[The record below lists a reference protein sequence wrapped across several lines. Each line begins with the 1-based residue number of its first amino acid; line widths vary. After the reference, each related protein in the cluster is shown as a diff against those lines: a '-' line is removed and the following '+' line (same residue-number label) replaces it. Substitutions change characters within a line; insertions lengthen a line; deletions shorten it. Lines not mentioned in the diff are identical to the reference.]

1 MAINEAI
8 SANRQIFDAPVSLN
22 DRINEVK
29 TLSMTEWIE
38 QFTQKLQQRGLRPN
52 TLRDYR
58 VRLKTINNTFGDKEI
73 KKVTTKEIA
82 EFLNSYTEQGKTA
95 TAKLIRGVLIDLFN
109 GAIAEGHLDNNPV
122 VPTKNPRVQ
131 IQRARLSLKE
141 FYAIRE
147 CADPRRPS
155 VRLGMDLAVLTG
167 QRVGDIQRM
176 QWQDIHD
183 GKWWLQQEKTGM
195 KLAIPLT
202 LSLGAIQETFEG
214 ILNQCREQIGGEKY
228 VFMKNKKNNPMS
240 IRLSLG
246 FSELREKSGLKWEG
260 SPPSFH
266 EIRSLSARL
275 HSEERGKEFAQKLL
289 GHKSANMTNK
299 YRDSRGVNG
308 RRFEFIFL
316 IFGGSI
322 ESSCYYLSLSFLEFK
337 SQFFYCFDIG
347 LYIRR
352 WVAP

>member
-8 SANRQIFDAPVSLN
+8 SANRQIFDAPVSLT

-38 QFTQKLQQRGLRPN
+38 QFTKKLQQRGLRPN

-58 VRLKTINNTFGDKEI
+58 VRLKAINNTFGEKEI

-95 TAKLIRGVLIDLFN
+95 TAKLTRGILIDLFN
-109 GAIAEGHLDNNPV
+109 GAIAEGHLDNNPA

-131 IQRARLSLKE
+131 IKRARLSLEE
-141 FYAIRE
+141 FLLIRQ
-147 CADPRRPS
+147 CSQPHSTRIKS
-155 VRLGMDLAVLTG
+155 GMNLALLTG

-176 QWQDIHD
+176 QWQDIYD

-214 ILNQCREQIGGEKY
+214 ILSQCREQIGGEKY
-228 VFMKNKKNNPMS
+228 VLIKTGKTTPEYAH
-240 IRLSLG
+240 LSRR
-246 FSELREKSGLKWEG
+246 FKELRNQSGLKWEG
-260 SPPSFH
+260 TPPSFH

-289 GHKSANMTNK
+289 GHKSANMTDK
-299 YRDSRGVNG
+299 YRDSRGS
-308 RRFEFIFL
+308 EWETI
-316 IFGGSI
+316 
-322 ESSCYYLSLSFLEFK
+322 
-337 SQFFYCFDIG
+337 
-347 LYIRR
+347 
-352 WVAP
+352 